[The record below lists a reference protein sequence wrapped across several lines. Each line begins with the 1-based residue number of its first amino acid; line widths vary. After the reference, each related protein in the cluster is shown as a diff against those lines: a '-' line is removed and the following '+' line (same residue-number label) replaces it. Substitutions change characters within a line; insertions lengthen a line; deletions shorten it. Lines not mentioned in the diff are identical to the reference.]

1 MDPVRWPQHL
11 RLVNQWIADKTR
23 YHPYTVLPDD
33 KQLIASLPLVKTS
46 LSPSGSMGP
55 VERSVSVDIDL
66 LAKSWADMNPMIQ
79 TMDSCMASLAG
90 NGNKYG
96 YVDDISGSAFADV
109 PFGDPAILR
118 CTATFSL
125 VMRPVIH

>member
-1 MDPVRWPQHL
+1 MSPVKWPQHL
-11 RLVNQWIADKTR
+11 RLVNQWIADKTAYR
-23 YHPYTVLPDD
+23 PYTVLPDA
-33 KQLIASLPLVKTS
+33 KQLKAALPLVKTS

-90 NGNKYG
+90 NGNQYG
-96 YVDDISGSAFADV
+96 YVDDISGSAFSDV

-125 VMRPVIH
+125 VMRPLSH

>member
-1 MDPVRWPQHL
+1 MVPVRWPQHL
-11 RLVNQWIADKTR
+11 QLVNQWITDKTQYR
-23 YHPYTVLPDD
+23 PYTVLPDV
-33 KQLIASLPLVKTS
+33 KQLQTILPLVKTS

-66 LAKSWADMNPMIQ
+66 LAKSWKDMTPLIQ

-96 YVDDISGSAFADV
+96 YVDDISGNAFADV

-118 CTATFSL
+118 CTAAFTL
-125 VMRPVIH
+125 VMRPASY

>member
-1 MDPVRWPQHL
+1 MNPVRWPQHL
-11 RLVNQWIADKTR
+11 RLVNQWIADKTQYR
-23 YHPYTVLPDD
+23 PYMVLPDA
-33 KQLIASLPLVKTS
+33 KQLKTALPLVKTS

-66 LAKSWADMNPMIQ
+66 LAKSWTGMNLLIQ

-96 YVDDISGSAFADV
+96 YVDDISGSAFANV

-118 CTATFSL
+118 CTATFTL
-125 VMRPVIH
+125 VMRPMSG

>member
-11 RLVNQWIADKTR
+11 RLVNQWIADMTEYR
-23 YHPYTVLPDD
+23 PYTVLPDA
-33 KQLIASLPLVKTS
+33 KQLKELLPLVKTS
-46 LSPSGSMGP
+46 LSPSGSMGS

-66 LAKSWADMNPMIQ
+66 LAKSWTDMNPLIQ

-125 VMRPVIH
+125 VMRPISD

>member
-1 MDPVRWPQHL
+1 MNPVKWPQHL
-11 RLVNQWIADKTR
+11 QLVNQWITDKTKYR
-23 YHPYTVLPDD
+23 PYTVLPDA
-33 KQLIASLPLVKTS
+33 KHLKTALPLVKTS

-66 LAKSWADMNPMIQ
+66 LAKSWTCMNLLIQ

-125 VMRPVIH
+125 VMRPMSG